1 MAKGPDRNY
10 VSMWFWLV
18 AILVMAIPLINLVM
32 SLVWAFAG
40 QNQTRKNYF
49 RAVLVVLV
57 LWTGL
62 VAVLMAVGLLPGL
75 ARWF

>member
-1 MAKGPDRNY
+1 
-10 VSMWFWLV
+10 MWFWLV

-32 SLVWAFAG
+32 SIVWAFAG
-40 QNQTRKNYF
+40 ENQTRKNYF
-49 RAVLVVLV
+49 RAMLVVLV

-62 VAVLMAVGLLPGL
+62 VLVLMAAGLLPGL